1 MGGRHGWSY
10 ITFAMFGFGWVKY
23 DTAFLDRSGTTTTM
37 KTQLW
42 VILQAVQ
49 SQCSHQVDEECC
61 SICRVLATHYGTM
74 GVTDLFVGA
83 GSQPGS
89 TAHPKPRGFMM
100 VICFTNLIRQIMVVM
115 FVGPLLFTS
124 YLDAMR
130 YLVCCFLMYWWTVGM
145 FVWFQNLLLILVFTF
160 VRLDK
165 IWRDCVGPTML
176 LGERNSATW

>member
-1 MGGRHGWSY
+1 
-10 ITFAMFGFGWVKY
+10 
-23 DTAFLDRSGTTTTM
+23 
-37 KTQLW
+37 
-42 VILQAVQ
+42 
-49 SQCSHQVDEECC
+49 
-61 SICRVLATHYGTM
+61 M

-115 FVGPLLFTS
+115 FVGPLHIHFLPGCDEVPGLLF
-124 YLDAMR
+124 
-130 YLVCCFLMYWWTVGM
+130 FFMYWWTVGM

-165 IWRDCVGPTML
+165 I
-176 LGERNSATW
+176 